1 MKISNSLHRIYQHT
15 DTFSPSHLKEEIQY
29 LKVELETSN
38 SALSNLQSENL
49 QLKQALNLTNFKLD
63 SLEQYGRRENLRLH
77 NILEVP
83 GNKDDGETEIIKVAK
98 ELNVKLESKDIQ
110 RAHRLGKKKPS
121 AEKPRPI
128 IVRFTSYKKR
138 NEIIHA
144 KRNLK
149 KSEAYKNSFISEDL
163 TPLRAKLLNYCKNE
177 CDKKFVL
184 CHTIN
189 GKIRF
194 KKSAVKEGLPL
205 DEDGKDTGTG
215 DWITVTSPDDLF
227 KAGID
232 VDFEKIKYEPLRYNA
247 L

>member
-1 MKISNSLHRIYQHT
+1 MRVLARGGVE
-15 DTFSPSHLKEEIQY
+15 DTR
-29 LKVELETSN
+29 LE
-38 SALSNLQSENL
+38 A
-49 QLKQALNLTNFKLD
+49 KA
-63 SLEQYGRRENLRLH
+63 
-77 NILEVP
+77 
-83 GNKDDGETEIIKVAK
+83 KDTK
-98 ELNVKLESKDIQ
+98 N
-110 RAHRLGKKKPS
+110 
-121 AEKPRPI
+121 PRPQGQGQPF
-128 IVRFTSYKKR
+128 RGQRT
-138 NEIIHA
+138 
-144 KRNLK
+144 
-149 KSEAYKNSFISEDL
+149 FISEDL

-194 KKSAVKEGLPL
+194 KKSAVKEGLPQ